1 VAALLVNFSLVIAG
15 GFIEFSHIF
24 ANFFINEAT
33 PTIGGTNN
41 GMLAFAENLTNSL
54 APQKLLQVKD
64 VKELGVILKKV
75 PGDAAII
82 IISVVFIFVF
92 TFLSALVFLAIA
104 IMLLIRF
111 VALGILLILAPIV
124 WLFWIFPATKHL
136 WNQWWEKFLRWTFF
150 APVMLF
156 FLYLVIKTTE
166 LKAKYFTAI
175 LGDNKLPQ
183 GPQGGDIAKIFNDYL
198 VMRNPAQVI
207 GEMVII
213 IGLMV
218 GGLIVANKMSISFSS
233 TALGWAQ
240 NAGKRFGAQ
249 VGGKA
254 KQYGTAP
261 LRAKLWKDEEGKRT
275 KSFGEK
281 SAEWANKNWL
291 TRHTL
296 GYAARGITHLETTGG
311 ENVLKQ
317 HVKAAGNMSD
327 ADLKASTLTASGP
340 RKIAVMKELQKR
352 KLLGDTTNAKDL
364 ISGGNQSL
372 FGRFRQGVSWGDIE
386 HGAKMDVEMAKQL
399 RETGSV
405 SAESIEKFVKT
416 YKGKDIEQSAI
427 KDLYSG
433 KAKLGLSKD
442 ATNELGIAFARALAK
457 TNYQMVPKIIPSM
470 NAKERDNFSS
480 IYNLVEKTEE
490 AEKAWKNTM
499 NNFAMGFSA
508 ETPTTGTTPPPPTT

>member
-1 VAALLVNFSLVIAG
+1 
-15 GFIEFSHIF
+15 
-24 ANFFINEAT
+24 
-33 PTIGGTNN
+33 
-41 GMLAFAENLTNSL
+41 
-54 APQKLLQVKD
+54 
-64 VKELGVILKKV
+64 
-75 PGDAAII
+75 
-82 IISVVFIFVF
+82 
-92 TFLSALVFLAIA
+92 
-104 IMLLIRF
+104 
-111 VALGILLILAPIV
+111 
-124 WLFWIFPATKHL
+124 
-136 WNQWWEKFLRWTFF
+136 
-150 APVMLF
+150 MLF
-156 FLYLVIKTTE
+156 FLYLVIKTNE
-166 LKAKYFTAI
+166 LKGAYFMDTIKKARLAEGQAGVI
-175 LGDNKLPQ
+175 KAMEKDLLINDPLLVLGQ
-183 GPQGGDIAKIFNDYL
+183 
-198 VMRNPAQVI
+198 
-207 GEMVII
+207 MVIM

-218 GGLIVANKMSISFSS
+218 GGLIVADKMGISFAKA
-233 TALGWAQ
+233 ALGAAQ
-240 NAGKRFGAQ
+240 GGGKAFGAWA
-249 VGGKA
+249 GGRA

-296 GYAARGITHLETTGG
+296 GYAARGITRLETTGG

-317 HVKAAGNMSD
+317 HIKAAGNMSD

-364 ISGGNQSL
+364 INGGNQSL
-372 FGRFRQGVSWGDIE
+372 FGRFRQGASWGDIE

-442 ATNELGIAFARALAK
+442 ATNELGIAFAKALAK
-457 TNYQMVPKIIPSM
+457 TNYQMVPKIIPPM

-480 IYNLVEKTEE
+480 IYNRVEKTEE
-490 AEKAWKNTM
+490 AEKAWINTM
-499 NNFAMGFSA
+499 NNFATGFSA
-508 ETPTTGTTPPPPTT
+508 ETPTTGTTPPSPTT